1 MEPNE
6 EIQDGDA
13 QFDPSTL
20 TSDESEELDN
30 DEQPES
36 EDGEEEEFEFLGRSY
51 PKSKVEELL
60 QKGEGFTAKTQDLS
74 RQRTEQ
80 AATIAMG
87 ELVQAALNGDVQ
99 ARAKLESQLQ
109 PQQHGQ
115 YSQDAQWDSFEGFDQ
130 DMAAPN
136 EVALATK
143 IRQLEQ
149 QFEQK
154 LNKLVEAL
162 DPIYEG
168 YVGSAEVQKVSETLG
183 VQVTKA
189 QIDKA
194 KQLTGIQDGLSA
206 VLLAQHKLGGIP
218 NGQPPSKKPA
228 KPVSPGSRRE
238 SEGRPMSAL
247 DAIRLADEAAARGE
261 I

>member
-30 DEQPES
+30 DEQPEA
-36 EDGEEEEFEFLGRSY
+36 EDGGEEEFEFLGRSY

-87 ELVQAALNGDVQ
+87 ELVQSALNGDAQ

-109 PQQHGQ
+109 SYQPDRNLQVE
-115 YSQDAQWDSFEGFDQ
+115 YFDGFDE
-130 DMAAPN
+130 DSAAPN
-136 EVALATK
+136 EVVLASA
-143 IRQLEQ
+143 IRQVEQ
-149 QFEQK
+149 RFEEK

-206 VLLAQHKLGGIP
+206 VLLAQHKLGGLP